1 MKLFDYDFFLEHP
14 TNVCMSYFNHF
25 KFSSNLSV
33 KLFFG
38 SVKALIHAIFP
49 EYFKSS
55 TSDLIDEIQLELKE
69 SGCKGRVRNR
79 IRTKS
84 FE

>member
-14 TNVCMSYFNHF
+14 TNVCMSYFNHL
-25 KFSSNLSV
+25 KFSSNISA

-38 SVKALIHAIFP
+38 SVKALIHAILP

-55 TSDLIDEIQLELKE
+55 TSELIDEIGVDLLD
-69 SGCKGRVRNR
+69 SGCKGKVRYRV
-79 IRTKS
+79 RTKS
-84 FE
+84 F